1 MRIGRVTGVF
11 TNFETLGKE
20 DGRAGRKKKEEDGKE
35 VNKKN
40 M

>member
-11 TNFETLGKE
+11 TNFETLGKG
-20 DGRAGRKKKEEDGKE
+20 DGRAGRKKKKEEGKE
-35 VNKKN
+35 VNRKE